1 MDGMAMDASAMIV
14 ALMVGLAG
22 GAILGAAHL
31 ASLWWSVIL
40 LRGGRPI
47 LGVAVQ
53 ALRFVALALALALI
67 ARHGAAPL
75 LAAAVGVLAA
85 RALLLRRFERMA

>member
-1 MDGMAMDASAMIV
+1 MIG
-14 ALMVGLAG
+14 ALMIGLAA

-40 LRGGRPI
+40 LRDGHPVLGI
-47 LGVAVQ
+47 LAQ
-53 ALRFVALALALALI
+53 ALRFVVLAAGLAVI

-75 LAAAVGVLAA
+75 IAAAVGVLAA
-85 RALLLRRFERMA
+85 RALLLRRLERMA